1 MKKKYLSM
9 IVAIMFIVTGFVV
22 NSVDVATPKN
32 GCNVDYVV
40 YGWPDEVNVEYV
52 EQCHNGGD
60 LSDEAYNWWYSGVW
74 KNNTA
79 SEEQPV
85 AETQQSATPQ
95 TDVAQTTPQQESAP
109 AKSTAATKEE
119 VKKQPE
125 ITTDNS
131 IAGAYVV
138 IKQTDVLSNYNNGK
152 STGSVSPDTS
162 VAVTGLTSNGYYVLE
177 NGYIAKDNL
186 VTQAEYD
193 AAWEEQDG
201 VAPNCTEDGYTL
213 RVNSLTGLEEKQT
226 LAATGHKEGDWVVTK
241 KPGLFTEGEQIKTCD
256 VCGEVLATETIKQTC
271 PLPLAT
277 VVGIVVVVVA
287 AIIGIAAAVIKHKK
301 K

>member
-1 MKKKYLSM
+1 MKKKYLSVA
-9 IVAIMFIVTGFVV
+9 VAIMFIVAGFVI
-22 NSVDVATPKN
+22 NSVDVATHQN

-40 YGWPDEVNVEYV
+40 YGWPDEVDAEYV

-60 LSDEAYNWWYSGVW
+60 LSDEAYSWWYSGVW
-74 KNNTA
+74 KNDTG
-79 SEEQPV
+79 STEQPS
-85 AETQQSATPQ
+85 EPQQSTSSPAE
-95 TDVAQTTPQQESAP
+95 AGQTTPQQESAP
-109 AKSTAATKEE
+109 ATSTATTIKEE

-138 IKQTDVLSNYNNGK
+138 IKQTDVLSSYDNGE

-201 VAPNCTEDGYTL
+201 VAPTCTEDGYTL
-213 RVNSLTGLEEKQT
+213 KVNSLTGLEDKQT
-226 LAATGHKEGDWVVTK
+226 VAATGHKEGDWVVTK

-271 PLPLAT
+271 PLPLAA

-287 AIIGIAAAVIKHKK
+287 AIIGLAVSVIKHKK

>member
-1 MKKKYLSM
+1 MTKKQLTLVIALLAVCGLVGSTSLNIDNAK
-9 IVAIMFIVTGFVV
+9 
-22 NSVDVATPKN
+22 
-32 GCNVDYVV
+32 CNVDYVV
-40 YGWPDEVNVEYV
+40 YGWPDEVDVEYV

-60 LSDEAYNWWYSGVW
+60 LSDEAYSWWYSGVW
-74 KNNTA
+74 KNDTG
-79 SEEQPV
+79 STEQPSEPQQATSSP
-85 AETQQSATPQ
+85 AEAGQ
-95 TDVAQTTPQQESAP
+95 TAPQQETTP
-109 AKSTAATKEE
+109 AKTSATTSKEE

-138 IKQTDVLSNYNNGK
+138 IKQTDVLSSYDNGE

-201 VAPNCTEDGYTL
+201 VAPTCTEDGYTL
-213 RVNSLTGLEEKQT
+213 RVNSLTGLEDKQT
-226 LAATGHKEGDWVVTK
+226 VAATGHKEGDWVITK

-271 PLPLAT
+271 PLPLAA

-287 AIIGIAAAVIKHKK
+287 AIIGLAAAVIKHKK
-301 K
+301 I